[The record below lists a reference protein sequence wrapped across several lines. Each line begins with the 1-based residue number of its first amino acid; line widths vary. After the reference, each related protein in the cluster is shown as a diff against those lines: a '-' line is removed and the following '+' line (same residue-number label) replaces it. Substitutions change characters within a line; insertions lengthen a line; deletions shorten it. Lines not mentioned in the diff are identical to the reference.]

1 MKLEYHKLL
10 SPNTFNFNLRRYMMD
25 SFAALVSRHGHHFQP
40 QELSNAMWSYAVLSH
55 YPGVAV
61 QVDSIKT
68 RVETAYC
75 SSA

>member
-1 MKLEYHKLL
+1 
-10 SPNTFNFNLRRYMMD
+10 MMD